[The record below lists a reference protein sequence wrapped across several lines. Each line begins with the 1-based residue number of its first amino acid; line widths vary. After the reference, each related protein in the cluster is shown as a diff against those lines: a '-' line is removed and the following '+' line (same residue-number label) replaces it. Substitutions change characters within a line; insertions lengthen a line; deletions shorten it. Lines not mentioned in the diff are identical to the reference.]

1 MLRNKM
7 LKVLPAL
14 TCEGV
19 GTGLTAIGYKMAGE
33 FIFMS
38 FMYNAVAWLME
49 YVYAG
54 ATKAQT
60 LVQPA
65 IDAYETMCAT
75 SAKAGYMN
83 WFRVGSQTINKAC
96 LDAGK
101 FREQTIYNVNE
112 ALREARQ
119 YLVDLVWKANAAVA
133 APVVAAGAK
142 DAVKGGNFEATA
154 KVADAIFNSR
164 HKIVCTIAAALEKAF
179 NTANTKCA
187 AKAPKSTGPG
197 LKLKY

>member
-1 MLRNKM
+1 M

-19 GTGLTAIGYKMAGE
+19 GTGLTAVGYKMAGE

-38 FMYNAVAWLME
+38 FVYNAVSWLME
-49 YVYAG
+49 YVYAK
-54 ATKAQT
+54 ATEAQT
-60 LVQPA
+60 LVKPA
-65 IDAYETMCAT
+65 IDAYEAMCKT
-75 SAKAGYMN
+75 SAETGFVN
-83 WFRVGSQTINKAC
+83 WFRAGSQTINEAC
-96 LDAGK
+96 LNAGTFK
-101 FREQTIYNVNE
+101 EQTIFNVNK
-112 ALREARQ
+112 ALLDARQ
-119 YLVDLVWKANAAVA
+119 YLVGLAWKANAAVA